1 MKTQLKGKA
10 PASRGRSSVVASV
23 RNATIPDQYV
33 DPDRLREALQTLTA
47 TKAALLGAC
56 DQADLASSQ
65 AGTPLR
71 THSVRSQIELLDNE
85 VRIIESRIAQAAAG
99 EFAQRT
105 GIAAGVGKALSSC
118 RHNEL
123 DREFDPS
130 DRYGRFDPR
139 IRSDRNYARGRG
151 RDHGFDREWEFLHRS
166 LRDPRWYRVARR
178 TNQIGPIDPYLL
190 TQFTTKTGSKPSK
203 PPRPSEPLGPPVP
216 RLTVDE
222 ALKIVRGLL
231 KDGGFGTDRVT
242 NGELKTL
249 AALFLQLGAPTAN
262 AVIAK
267 LTDAELKL
275 IADDMDSS
283 GIGNYDGLSSSEK
296 EAFIAN
302 LATKLDAK
310 QFARIAIAFDDPEQ
324 FSRVLSRTGD
334 SWAAKLGFLDYV
346 RYLLK
351 LDGERSAP
359 GATYSLSLS
368 AATVLASL
376 EPAQLAD
383 AIRRLASNPGFLDL
397 VFRVAVKMT
406 EHTYPEGIEST
417 VSFEPDLLLKIN
429 EIALKLPETSEERF
443 SIFVSSIATLKW
455 MRKMT
460 STQSDLQIKRL
471 LVAATKTLGSDPVG
485 SMRLRKFESSTYVE
499 WLTELI
505 ELKEAK
511 PTVDLLTN
519 FKKGSTDPEDLW
531 MLGYVTGLLLRAQ
544 HNVEQRLEARIAFL
558 VGIVG
563 ALLNALPTMGQVG
576 GAIALEIEEGIRS
589 DLQGGMSEA
598 AVMHKAVTKR
608 MGSNTDLLGKF
619 DLGYLNALGPT
630 IQTKE

>member
-324 FSRVLSRTGD
+324 FALILSKTKGSWPAKQGFLTYGGENFAKLPAQLRNNLVGNVWSNSAAGLLASFSAAELVTTLSNLKDSPEFLRSLFRSAAGFRTGSVTARGGD
-334 SWAAKLGFLDYV
+334 GTSYTDTQYWFEPAL
-346 RYLLK
+346 LLK
-351 LDGERSAP
+351 LNELALQFP
-359 GATYSLSLS
+359 ES
-368 AATVLASL
+368 AASTRFLAFQQTI
-376 EPAQLAD
+376 AALAW
-383 AIRRLASNPGFLDL
+383 AKG
-397 VFRVAVKMT
+397 T
-406 EHTYPEGIEST
+406 
-417 VSFEPDLLLKIN
+417 
-429 EIALKLPETSEERF
+429 
-443 SIFVSSIATLKW
+443 SSISSDDAGLKGV
-455 MRKMT
+455 
-460 STQSDLQIKRL
+460 L
-471 LVAATKTLGSDPVG
+471 LANS
-485 SMRLRKFESSTYVE
+485 
-499 WLTELI
+499 
-505 ELKEAK
+505 
-511 PTVDLLTN
+511 
-519 FKKGSTDPEDLW
+519 
-531 MLGYVTGLLLRAQ
+531 
-544 HNVEQRLEARIAFL
+544 QRGARHL
-558 VGIVG
+558 
-563 ALLNALPTMGQVG
+563 
-576 GAIALEIEEGIRS
+576 
-589 DLQGGMSEA
+589 
-598 AVMHKAVTKR
+598 
-608 MGSNTDLLGKF
+608 
-619 DLGYLNALGPT
+619 
-630 IQTKE
+630 